1 MLELYFFNVGHGD
14 SIAIKFPN
22 NTWGV
27 IDCNRNTNETT
38 PHVLTFLLN
47 KKVGNLCFLCITHP
61 HEDHFKGIDKIIE
74 QYSKHIDKLILYGLT
89 RNDKEILETSSLGKG
104 LKYFYNDNK
113 TNIRDKIELANIN
126 HSINVGDVEIKIL
139 NPTDDDL
146 KNVMLKE
153 CFASSVEYN
162 AVSVVLFLEYKKC
175 KILLTGDST
184 DYNWKR
190 IFKLNAFEH
199 LADIIKISHHGSI
212 ENNSGEL
219 LEKLMNKNAYSIIS
233 SDGGF
238 KYKTIPSNDVI
249 HFLEEKLQSKV
260 LQTSLVNHNKR
271 QVVEKTPFYS
281 SNIEEAVVDT
291 ITGDSYFGNHY
302 DGYIKI
308 CIDDNGNI
316 THSYFDSIYN

>member
-146 KNVMLKE
+146 KNVMLKDNLYYMHLQLGAYLF
-153 CFASSVEYN
+153 CF
-162 AVSVVLFLEYKKC
+162 
-175 KILLTGDST
+175 IL
-184 DYNWKR
+184 
-190 IFKLNAFEH
+190 
-199 LADIIKISHHGSI
+199 
-212 ENNSGEL
+212 
-219 LEKLMNKNAYSIIS
+219 
-233 SDGGF
+233 
-238 KYKTIPSNDVI
+238 
-249 HFLEEKLQSKV
+249 
-260 LQTSLVNHNKR
+260 
-271 QVVEKTPFYS
+271 
-281 SNIEEAVVDT
+281 
-291 ITGDSYFGNHY
+291 
-302 DGYIKI
+302 
-308 CIDDNGNI
+308 
-316 THSYFDSIYN
+316 